1 MGALEIQ
8 GLAKRFG
15 NHVVLENLDL
25 SVAEGEFFVLLGPSG
40 GGKSTIL
47 KLICG
52 IETPDAGRVIL
63 NGHDITDLPPRS
75 RNVGMVFQDY
85 GLYPHM
91 NVFENI
97 AYGLEARGMRKDEVR
112 QRVKEAADKL
122 GLTPLIDRV
131 IVDLSGGEQQRVALA
146 RALAKDADLY
156 LFDEPLSNLDPKLR
170 TQARRDIVMVHR
182 AKRKP
187 SLYVTHD
194 QTEALAIGDRIA
206 IIARGKLQQVGT
218 ADDLIQRPANMFVA
232 GFIGAPP
239 MNLLRGALLTE
250 KGAFR
255 VDVCPGVSVPL
266 PEEWNLAL
274 EKFGKK
280 QVVLGIPP
288 AAFLAPD
295 AVADESRGPINFI
308 EGEIDWVEPLINEV
322 IVSFKLAEGIYAHA
336 LFTNLDET
344 LFSRGNRLKVGLDSG
359 QFCLFDPDTEQAIWH
374 EKFWF

>member
-1 MGALEIQ
+1 M
-8 GLAKRFG
+8 
-15 NHVVLENLDL
+15 
-25 SVAEGEFFVLLGPSG
+25 AEGEFFVLLGPSG